1 MMDLTSSLAPYMYAT
16 MEGVRNIEADRRR
29 WNVRLR
35 QIRAAERLRQAA
47 GSAAYRRAKSREVVK
62 SGR

>member
-1 MMDLTSSLAPYMYAT
+1 MMDLTSSMAPYMYEA

-35 QIRAAERLRQAA
+35 QIRAAERLRAS
-47 GSAAYRRAKSREVVK
+47 GTV
-62 SGR
+62 SGRPVKARQLTKAGR